1 MYWRLSVKKS
11 GSLFSSIDLIEKER
25 ELIFLKSHDLE
36 ILNLV
41 RRYDE
46 HVNFFSR
53 WKKRRRASSSCWGQ
67 RAGKRFNKNKLF
79 SQEF

>member
-46 HVNFFSR
+46 HVNFFQQLE
-53 WKKRRRASSSCWGQ
+53 KTKTC
-67 RAGKRFNKNKLF
+67 LF
-79 SQEF
+79 IMLGAEGR